1 MELHQVEQKIGKSDS
16 VVDVL
21 IHQMQT
27 FAKEKT
33 ALHNTEDNFY
43 TQLLEIGRKALQ
55 KYVDSLEENSLVDLA
70 QNKQKEALPYKKT
83 TRREYLSIF
92 GPITIKRAYYWKNG
106 CENVTSKKDLAIT

>member
-55 KYVDSLEENSLVDLA
+55 KYVDSLEENSGSSEELGD
-70 QNKQKEALPYKKT
+70 
-83 TRREYLSIF
+83 F
-92 GPITIKRAYYWKNG
+92 
-106 CENVTSKKDLAIT
+106 